1 MNLLMD
7 ALNKA
12 EASRAP
18 TPAGTRL
25 GDLPHISM
33 PVEPIRAT
41 LDDEDSGMGDGNQAP
56 PMRADTPAAG
66 SRSTVETGRALLGSH
81 IGDLPHISMPV
92 EPIRTPADGE
102 EAVGGGDGRSPPMQ
116 ADTPTAERRTFDA
129 PVVPRRRGAGR
140 AAGIALS
147 VLAVTAGGA
156 VGGHHVW
163 KTELARPSLV
173 RLPLPVSVAEV
184 APSWMSGVAASVAGE
199 SDAGAVAGPEGPPA
213 SSAVG
218 TPAPGNPEGTRAAS
232 VPGVTGSGEGQG
244 LRTPSTVAQRAVSP
258 PGRPA
263 GHGGSEPSVS
273 VRPGSGSGVM
283 SRSGSEA
290 MSRKVMPPDDRDG
303 APGPPGRGS
312 GSTPA
317 SWSVAQEDES
327 IAGAMDSV
335 PAGVAGHPPR
345 TAQRARAIPRSE
357 AGTATASRPTPGA
370 GAVHPL
376 DPGAGV
382 AARPAPGVGIEIR
395 KRMRPDRVAALL
407 ERAYGMFHS
416 GDVESAAK
424 AYRAVLGHE
433 PHNRDA
439 FLGLAAVVARA
450 GRWDEAA
457 AYYAR
462 ILAFDPADAAAQ
474 AALIA
479 IDERDPVR
487 GESRL
492 KALLSSEPR
501 AAYLHF
507 GLGNAYAAQ
516 SRWPEAQ
523 QSYFNAW
530 RLDRG
535 NADYAYNLAVSLDHL
550 SRPESALDVYREALA
565 LAEKRPAG
573 FEAAAVHARIRDLTA
588 P

>member
-12 EASRAP
+12 EAARAP
-18 TPAGTRL
+18 EPAEARI
-25 GDLPHISM
+25 GDLPHVSM

-41 LDDEDSGMGDGNQAP
+41 MDDEGSGDGSGNDEDSGRGDG
-56 PMRADTPAAG
+56 
-66 SRSTVETGRALLGSH
+66 
-81 IGDLPHISMPV
+81 
-92 EPIRTPADGE
+92 
-102 EAVGGGDGRSPPMQ
+102 GRSPPLR
-116 ADTPTAERRTFDA
+116 AEPPAAERRTFDA
-129 PVVPRRRGAGR
+129 PAEPRRRGAGR

-184 APSWMSGVAASVAGE
+184 APSWSSGVAASVAGE
-199 SDAGAVAGPEGPPA
+199 SNAGAVAGPA
-213 SSAVG
+213 
-218 TPAPGNPEGTRAAS
+218 
-232 VPGVTGSGEGQG
+232 
-244 LRTPSTVAQRAVSP
+244 
-258 PGRPA
+258 
-263 GHGGSEPSVS
+263 
-273 VRPGSGSGVM
+273 
-283 SRSGSEA
+283 
-290 MSRKVMPPDDRDG
+290 
-303 APGPPGRGS
+303 
-312 GSTPA
+312 
-317 SWSVAQEDES
+317 AQEDGS
-327 IAGAMDSV
+327 TAGAMDGA

-345 TAQRARAIPRSE
+345 TAPRARAIVRSE
-357 AGTATASRPTPGA
+357 AGTAPAPRPSPGA
-370 GAVHPL
+370 GAVPWTEPEADAVHRP
-376 DPGAGV
+376 DPGAGG
-382 AARPAPGVGIEIR
+382 AARPAPGAGIEIR
-395 KRMRPDRVAALL
+395 KRTRPDRVAALL
-407 ERAYGMFHS
+407 ERAYGTFHA

-433 PHNRDA
+433 PRNRDA
-439 FLGLAAVVARA
+439 LLGLAAVVARA

-523 QSYFNAW
+523 QAYLDAW

-535 NADYAYNLAVSLDHL
+535 NADYAYNLAISLDHL
-550 SRPESALDVYREALA
+550 SRPESALDLYREALA

>member
-12 EASRAP
+12 EAARAP
-18 TPAGTRL
+18 EPAEIRI
-25 GDLPHISM
+25 GDLPHVSM

-41 LDDEDSGMGDGNQAP
+41 MDDEGSGDGSGNDEDSGRGDG
-56 PMRADTPAAG
+56 
-66 SRSTVETGRALLGSH
+66 
-81 IGDLPHISMPV
+81 
-92 EPIRTPADGE
+92 
-102 EAVGGGDGRSPPMQ
+102 GRSPPLR
-116 ADTPTAERRTFDA
+116 AEPPAAERRTFDA
-129 PVVPRRRGAGR
+129 PAEPRRRGAGR

-184 APSWMSGVAASVAGE
+184 APSWSSGVAASVAGE
-199 SDAGAVAGPEGPPA
+199 SDAGAVAGPA
-213 SSAVG
+213 
-218 TPAPGNPEGTRAAS
+218 
-232 VPGVTGSGEGQG
+232 
-244 LRTPSTVAQRAVSP
+244 
-258 PGRPA
+258 
-263 GHGGSEPSVS
+263 
-273 VRPGSGSGVM
+273 
-283 SRSGSEA
+283 
-290 MSRKVMPPDDRDG
+290 
-303 APGPPGRGS
+303 
-312 GSTPA
+312 
-317 SWSVAQEDES
+317 AQEDES
-327 IAGAMDSV
+327 TAGEMDGA

-345 TAQRARAIPRSE
+345 TAPRARAIVRSE
-357 AGTATASRPTPGA
+357 AGTAPAPRPSPGA
-370 GAVHPL
+370 GAVPWTEPEADAVHRP
-376 DPGAGV
+376 DPGAGG
-382 AARPAPGVGIEIR
+382 AARPAPGAGIEIR
-395 KRMRPDRVAALL
+395 KRTRPDRVAALL
-407 ERAYGMFHS
+407 ERAYGTFHA

-433 PHNRDA
+433 PRNRDA
-439 FLGLAAVVARA
+439 LLGLAAVVARA

-523 QSYFNAW
+523 QAYLDAW

-550 SRPESALDVYREALA
+550 SRPESALDLYREALA

>member
-12 EASRAP
+12 EAAP
-18 TPAGTRL
+18 AETRI
-25 GDLPHISM
+25 GDLPHVSM
-33 PVEPIRAT
+33 PAGPIRAT
-41 LDDEDSGMGDGNQAP
+41 MDDEGSGGDSGNDEDSGRGDGGRSP
-56 PMRADTPAAG
+56 PMRADAPA
-66 SRSTVETGRALLGSH
+66 
-81 IGDLPHISMPV
+81 
-92 EPIRTPADGE
+92 
-102 EAVGGGDGRSPPMQ
+102 
-116 ADTPTAERRTFDA
+116 AERRTFDA
-129 PVVPRRRGAGR
+129 PAGPRRRGAGR

-184 APSWMSGVAASVAGE
+184 APSWRAGVTASMAGE
-199 SDAGAVAGPEGPPA
+199 SDAGAVAGPA
-213 SSAVG
+213 
-218 TPAPGNPEGTRAAS
+218 
-232 VPGVTGSGEGQG
+232 
-244 LRTPSTVAQRAVSP
+244 
-258 PGRPA
+258 
-263 GHGGSEPSVS
+263 
-273 VRPGSGSGVM
+273 
-283 SRSGSEA
+283 
-290 MSRKVMPPDDRDG
+290 
-303 APGPPGRGS
+303 
-312 GSTPA
+312 
-317 SWSVAQEDES
+317 AQEDEPTTGEMD
-327 IAGAMDSV
+327 GA

-345 TAQRARAIPRSE
+345 TAPRARAIVRSE
-357 AGTATASRPTPGA
+357 AGTAPAPRPNPGA
-370 GAVHPL
+370 GAVPRTEPEADAVHRP
-376 DPGAGV
+376 DQGAGG
-382 AARPAPGVGIEIR
+382 AARPAPGAGIEIR
-395 KRMRPDRVAALL
+395 KRRRPDRGAALL
-407 ERAYGMFHS
+407 VRAYGTFHA
-416 GDVESAAK
+416 GDLESAAK

-433 PHNRDA
+433 PRNRDA
-439 FLGLAAVVARA
+439 LLGLAAVVARA

-523 QSYFNAW
+523 QAYLDAW

-550 SRPESALDVYREALA
+550 SRPESALDLYREALA

>member
-12 EASRAP
+12 EAARAP
-18 TPAGTRL
+18 ADIRI

-41 LDDEDSGMGDGNQAP
+41 MDNEYPGEDSGNDE
-56 PMRADTPAAG
+56 G
-66 SRSTVETGRALLGSH
+66 SGR
-81 IGDLPHISMPV
+81 
-92 EPIRTPADGE
+92 
-102 EAVGGGDGRSPPMQ
+102 GGGDRAPPLR
-116 ADTPTAERRTFDA
+116 ADASAAERRTFDA
-129 PVVPRRRGAGR
+129 PAGPRRRGAGR
-140 AAGIALS
+140 AAGIALA

-184 APSWMSGVAASVAGE
+184 APSWSSGVAASVAGE
-199 SDAGAVAGPEGPPA
+199 SNAGAVAG
-213 SSAVG
+213 SA
-218 TPAPGNPEGTRAAS
+218 
-232 VPGVTGSGEGQG
+232 
-244 LRTPSTVAQRAVSP
+244 
-258 PGRPA
+258 
-263 GHGGSEPSVS
+263 
-273 VRPGSGSGVM
+273 
-283 SRSGSEA
+283 
-290 MSRKVMPPDDRDG
+290 
-303 APGPPGRGS
+303 
-312 GSTPA
+312 
-317 SWSVAQEDES
+317 AQEDES
-327 IAGAMDSV
+327 TAGAMDGV
-335 PAGVAGHPPR
+335 PAGAAGHPPR
-345 TAQRARAIPRSE
+345 TAPRARAILRSE
-357 AGTATASRPTPGA
+357 AGTAPAPRPNPGA
-370 GAVHPL
+370 GAPPRTEPEAGAIPWTEPEADAVHRP
-376 DPGAGV
+376 DPGASG
-382 AARPAPGVGIEIR
+382 AARPAPGAGIEIR
-395 KRMRPDRVAALL
+395 KRTRPDRVAALL
-407 ERAYGMFHS
+407 ERAYGTFHA
-416 GDVESAAK
+416 GDLESAAK
-424 AYRAVLGHE
+424 AYRGVLGHE
-433 PHNRDA
+433 PRNRDA
-439 FLGLAAVVARA
+439 LLGLAAVVARA

-523 QSYFNAW
+523 QAYLDAW

-550 SRPESALDVYREALA
+550 SRPESALGLYREALA

>member
-12 EASRAP
+12 EAARAP
-18 TPAGTRL
+18 MPAEIRI
-25 GDLPHISM
+25 GDLPHVSM

-41 LDDEDSGMGDGNQAP
+41 MDDEDSGDDSRNDEDFGRGGGRSP
-56 PMRADTPAAG
+56 PMRADAPA
-66 SRSTVETGRALLGSH
+66 
-81 IGDLPHISMPV
+81 
-92 EPIRTPADGE
+92 
-102 EAVGGGDGRSPPMQ
+102 
-116 ADTPTAERRTFDA
+116 AERRTFDA
-129 PVVPRRRGAGR
+129 PAGPRRRGAGR

-147 VLAVTAGGA
+147 VLAVTAGGT

-184 APSWMSGVAASVAGE
+184 APSWRSGVAASVAGE
-199 SDAGAVAGPEGPPA
+199 SDADAVAGPA
-213 SSAVG
+213 
-218 TPAPGNPEGTRAAS
+218 
-232 VPGVTGSGEGQG
+232 
-244 LRTPSTVAQRAVSP
+244 
-258 PGRPA
+258 
-263 GHGGSEPSVS
+263 
-273 VRPGSGSGVM
+273 
-283 SRSGSEA
+283 
-290 MSRKVMPPDDRDG
+290 
-303 APGPPGRGS
+303 
-312 GSTPA
+312 
-317 SWSVAQEDES
+317 AQEDEPT
-327 IAGAMDSV
+327 AREMDGV

-345 TAQRARAIPRSE
+345 TAPRARAIVRPE
-357 AGTATASRPTPGA
+357 TGTAPAPRPNPGA
-370 GAVHPL
+370 GAVPRTEPEAGAVPRTEPEADAVHRP
-376 DPGAGV
+376 DPGAGG
-382 AARPAPGVGIEIR
+382 AARPALGAGIEIR

-407 ERAYGMFHS
+407 ERAYGTFHA
-416 GDVESAAK
+416 GDLESAAK

-433 PHNRDA
+433 PRNRDA
-439 FLGLAAVVARA
+439 LLGLAAVVARA

-479 IDERDPVR
+479 INERDPVR

-492 KALLSSEPR
+492 KALLASEPR

-523 QSYFNAW
+523 QSYLDAW

-550 SRPESALDVYREALA
+550 SRPESALDLYREALA

>member
-7 ALNKA
+7 ALNKT
-12 EASRAP
+12 EAARG
-18 TPAGTRL
+18 PASAGIRI
-25 GDLPHISM
+25 GDLPRISI

-41 LDDEDSGMGDGNQAP
+41 MDDEDSGVDEDSGRGDGDRAP
-56 PMRADTPAAG
+56 PSRADTPAAG
-66 SRSTVETGRALLGSH
+66 DRGTVEAGRASLGSH
-81 IGDLPHISMPV
+81 IGDLPRISMPV
-92 EPIRTPADGE
+92 DPIRALADGE
-102 EAVGGGDGRSPPMQ
+102 EADGSGGGRPPPMR
-116 ADTPTAERRTFDA
+116 ADPPAVGRRTFDA
-129 PVVPRRRGAGR
+129 PVVPRRRGAR
-140 AAGIALS
+140 RVAGIALS
-147 VLAVTAGGA
+147 VLAVTAGGV

-173 RLPLPVSVAEV
+173 RLPLPVSVAEA
-184 APSWMSGVAASVAGE
+184 APSWMPGAAASVAGE
-199 SDAGAVAGPEGPPA
+199 
-213 SSAVG
+213 
-218 TPAPGNPEGTRAAS
+218 
-232 VPGVTGSGEGQG
+232 
-244 LRTPSTVAQRAVSP
+244 
-258 PGRPA
+258 
-263 GHGGSEPSVS
+263 
-273 VRPGSGSGVM
+273 
-283 SRSGSEA
+283 
-290 MSRKVMPPDDRDG
+290 PDDRGGVPDS
-303 APGPPGRGS
+303 PGRGP
-312 GSTPA
+312 GSA
-317 SWSVAQEDES
+317 SASRSVAQEDES
-327 IAGAMDSV
+327 TARAMGSV
-335 PAGVAGHPPR
+335 PAGVADHPPR
-345 TAQRARAIPRSE
+345 TAQRDRAIPRSE
-357 AGTATASRPTPGA
+357 AGTAAAPRPNPGA
-370 GAVHPL
+370 VPWPEPEADAVRRPA
-376 DPGAGV
+376 PGAGV
-382 AARPAPGVGIEIR
+382 AARSAPGAGIEIR
-395 KRMRPDRVAALL
+395 KRRRPDRVAALL
-407 ERAYGMFHS
+407 EQAYGMFLS
-416 GDVESAAK
+416 GDVEAAAK

>member
-12 EASRAP
+12 EAARAP
-18 TPAGTRL
+18 EPAEIRI
-25 GDLPHISM
+25 GDLPHVSM

-41 LDDEDSGMGDGNQAP
+41 MDDEGSGDGSGNDEDSGRGDG
-56 PMRADTPAAG
+56 
-66 SRSTVETGRALLGSH
+66 
-81 IGDLPHISMPV
+81 
-92 EPIRTPADGE
+92 
-102 EAVGGGDGRSPPMQ
+102 GRSPPLR
-116 ADTPTAERRTFDA
+116 AEPPAAERRTFDA
-129 PVVPRRRGAGR
+129 PAEPRRRGAGR

-184 APSWMSGVAASVAGE
+184 APSWSSGVAASMAGE
-199 SDAGAVAGPEGPPA
+199 SDAGAVAGPA
-213 SSAVG
+213 
-218 TPAPGNPEGTRAAS
+218 
-232 VPGVTGSGEGQG
+232 
-244 LRTPSTVAQRAVSP
+244 
-258 PGRPA
+258 
-263 GHGGSEPSVS
+263 
-273 VRPGSGSGVM
+273 
-283 SRSGSEA
+283 
-290 MSRKVMPPDDRDG
+290 
-303 APGPPGRGS
+303 
-312 GSTPA
+312 
-317 SWSVAQEDES
+317 AQEDES
-327 IAGAMDSV
+327 TAGEMDGA

-345 TAQRARAIPRSE
+345 TAPRARAIVRSE
-357 AGTATASRPTPGA
+357 AGTAPAPRPSPGA
-370 GAVHPL
+370 GAVPRTEPEADAVHRP
-376 DPGAGV
+376 DQGAGG
-382 AARPAPGVGIEIR
+382 AARPAPGAGIEIR
-395 KRMRPDRVAALL
+395 KRTRPDRVAALL
-407 ERAYGMFHS
+407 ERAYGTFHA

-433 PHNRDA
+433 PRNRDA
-439 FLGLAAVVARA
+439 LLGLAAVVARA

-523 QSYFNAW
+523 QAYLDAW

-550 SRPESALDVYREALA
+550 SRPESALGLYREALA